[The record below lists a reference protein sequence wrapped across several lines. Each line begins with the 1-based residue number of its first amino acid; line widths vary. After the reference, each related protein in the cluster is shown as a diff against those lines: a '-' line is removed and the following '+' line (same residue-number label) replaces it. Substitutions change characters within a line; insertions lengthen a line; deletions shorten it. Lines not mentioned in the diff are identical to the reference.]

1 MPITFLNIAMLA
13 GLVAV
18 VIPPLIHLLN
28 RKRFDVV
35 RWGAMQFLQI
45 SERTRRKV
53 FLEEVLLMLIRMGLI
68 ALMVFALAAPLDASR
83 WMDFLADRGRRDI
96 VLVIDGS
103 YSMGYRGPTG
113 TAHDA
118 AKTWASALLDDLG
131 SGDSVAVISARHRPH
146 LLVPEPTQDFDL
158 VRTAIQTLPT
168 PRGGCDGP
176 AAVHAAVQTLAKST
190 ATRREVIVLSD
201 GQRHGWAD
209 DSAMLGWELIAG
221 RASESAPRVWLVN
234 LDPQRPA
241 DPPNRA
247 VAPIRASRAV
257 ASAGQQV
264 TFRSALDRYGA
275 GEPMPPGRL
284 RLFVDGKSA
293 GDVPPPTAAGEKGQL
308 PFSVRH
314 RFATAG
320 SHLVTIQS
328 EPDALP
334 GDDRQDFALEVL
346 PQLPVL
352 LVDGDPNTA
361 ASRRGADFL
370 RDALAPARDPQP
382 SVLVRVVAVSD
393 FDPAGLG
400 RDLAGPGTAPRVVVL
415 CNVARLT
422 VPQQAAVAA
431 FLENGGGVLVACGDR
446 ANAEAFNQD
455 LHRNGKGWL
464 PAALAETVGE
474 VNEPAKAA
482 QPLPATFFH
491 PTLEMFREPQAGGL
505 ADARFP
511 RYWKLTVPAGG
522 TAVSVARL
530 TGDAPFLVEKP
541 VGTGRVLQA
550 CVPLDNSWRTNLVE
564 LPAFAPLAHELVYY
578 LAGARS
584 AALNLTP
591 GQPLHYRLPKG
602 APTTGWAFQPPD
614 GPERPVD
621 VKEGQIVVED
631 TQEPGVY
638 TLKHGVSGS
647 IRYYVVR
654 TDAGES
660 DLAPWTDPDRDRVR
674 QYLPGLEFNDDR
686 SAIVTGILRAPQPA
700 ELWWL
705 CMVGVIALLG
715 MEVWLTRRRA
725 LAAGFP

>member
-1 MPITFLNIAMLA
+1 MPITFLNMAMLA
-13 GLVAV
+13 ALAAV
-18 VIPPLIHLLN
+18 LIPPLIHLLN

-35 RWGAMQFLQI
+35 RWGAMQFLQV

-53 FLEEVLLMLIRMGLI
+53 FLEEILLMIVRMGLI
-68 ALMVFALAAPLDASR
+68 ALMVIALAAPFDASR
-83 WMDFLADRGRRDI
+83 WLDFLADRGRRDI
-96 VLVIDGS
+96 VLVIDES
-103 YSMGYRGPTG
+103 YSMGYRGPNG

-118 AKTWASALLDDLG
+118 AKAWASALLDDLR
-131 SGDSVAVISARHRPH
+131 SGDTVAVISARQRPDV
-146 LLVPEPTQDFDL
+146 LVELTQEFDM

-209 DSAMLGWELIAG
+209 DTAMLGWELIGG
-221 RASESAPRVWLVN
+221 RAGESAPRVWMVN
-234 LDPQRPA
+234 LDLQRPA

-257 ASAGQQV
+257 ASVGQMV
-264 TFRSALDRYGA
+264 TFRAALECRGA
-275 GEPMPPGRL
+275 GAPLPPGRL
-284 RLFVDGKSA
+284 RLSVDGKPA
-293 GDVPPPTAAGEKGQL
+293 GDVLPPTGKGEKGQL
-308 PFSVRH
+308 PFTVRH
-314 RFATAG
+314 RFPTAG

-334 GDDRQDFALEVL
+334 GDNRQDFALEVL

-352 LVDGDPNTA
+352 LVDGDPNLA
-361 ASRRGADFL
+361 ANRRGADFL

-382 SVLVRVVAVSD
+382 SVLVRVVSVAD

-422 VPQQAAVAA
+422 VPQEAAVAA
-431 FLENGGGVLVACGDR
+431 FLENGGSVLVTCGDR
-446 ANAEAFNQD
+446 ANAEAYNRD
-455 LHRNGKGWL
+455 LHRGGKGWL
-464 PAALAETVGE
+464 PAALAETVGH
-474 VNEPAKAA
+474 VNDPAKAA
-482 QPLPATFFH
+482 RPLPATFFH
-491 PTLEMFREPQAGGL
+491 PALEMFREPQPGSLG
-505 ADARFP
+505 DARFP
-511 RYWKLTVPAGG
+511 RYWKLAVPSGG
-522 TAVSVARL
+522 TAVTVARL

-541 VGTGRVLQA
+541 FGAGRVLQT
-550 CVPLDNSWRTNLVE
+550 CVPLDNTWRTNLVE
-564 LPAFAPLAHELVYY
+564 LPAFAPLAHELIYY

-584 AALNLTP
+584 AALNLMP

-602 APTTGWAFQPPD
+602 SAATGWVCEPPD

-638 TLKHGVSGS
+638 ILKHAASGS
-647 IRYYVVR
+647 NRYYVVR
-654 TDAGES
+654 NDPAES
-660 DLAPWTDPDRDRVR
+660 DLSPWTEADCERVR

-686 SAIVTGILRAPQPA
+686 SAIVSGILRAPQPA

-705 CMVGVIALLG
+705 CMIGVVVLLG
-715 MEVWLTRRRA
+715 VEVWLTRRRA
-725 LAAGFP
+725 LAAGV